1 MSLSLSS
8 NISSSISG
16 TSSDGLNF
24 DGEGGSLKDFIFG
37 ISGRTLFSVSRIIF
51 SHFVTGR
58 VSSAPK
64 ILPGFKGTIS

>member
-16 TSSDGLNF
+16 MSSGGLNF
-24 DGEGGSLKDFIFG
+24 DGEGGSLKDFIF
-37 ISGRTLFSVSRIIF
+37 SAVGRTLFSVSRIML
-51 SHFVTGR
+51 SHLGTGR

-64 ILPGFKGTIS
+64 ILPVFKGTIS